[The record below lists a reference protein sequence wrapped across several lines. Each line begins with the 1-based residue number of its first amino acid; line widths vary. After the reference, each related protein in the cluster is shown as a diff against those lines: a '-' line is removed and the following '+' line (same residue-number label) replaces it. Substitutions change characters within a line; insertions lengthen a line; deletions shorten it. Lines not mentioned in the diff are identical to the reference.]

1 MLRIKIVILLLL
13 IGPSGFSKTEI
24 FGTAQMSNSEWVF
37 LYEIDD
43 FITRSETL
51 IQKFKTNREGRFYF
65 EIDNDCTKRYVI
77 RRNNTFT
84 ELYLQPNSTYKIIL
98 PTESVEVIPYF
109 SGKEVEL
116 LFIEL
121 DTSDINFKIL
131 GFEAWLDDEMA
142 DLYLLKDA
150 DPTKFID
157 GVLKFKIDVLNA
169 YKTDTSKYFI
179 SHIKYVL
186 GKTIDNINYFGG
198 PNEAEKFSFYIKD
211 QEIQYDLPAYM
222 DYFKDYYSGILQK
235 LNPTAKKMVSFALSN
250 GSASQLAKGLMTDSL
265 IPNLKIAELVG
276 MLIITEEYNNK
287 SIAQNQLI
295 KIAQFLEDN
304 SSFTPNKIIARNLN
318 KQFFKLVSGDALP
331 PLNLGENKYLGLKGS
346 YQYVH
351 FFDPEN
357 PQSLS
362 EIKALKALHEKY
374 GNQIGFVSI
383 YLESKPKDS
392 TFRNRV
398 LKYVD
403 WPVYELP
410 YYHPIWK
417 KLNVGTFPYYIL
429 IDPYLI
435 IESMPALG
443 PVPNGLYETIAKR
456 FFSIVRNN

>member
-13 IGPSGFSKTEI
+13 IGPSGFSKTVI
-24 FGTAQMSNSEWVF
+24 FGTAQISSSDWVY

-51 IQKFKTNREGRFYF
+51 IQKFKTNKEGRFYF
-65 EIDNDCTKRYVI
+65 EIDNNCTKRYVI

-98 PTESVEVIPYF
+98 PTESIEVIPYF

-157 GVLKFKIDVLNA
+157 GILKFKLDVLNA
-169 YKTDTSKYFI
+169 YKDDTSKYFV

-198 PNEAEKFSFYIKD
+198 PNDTEKFAFYIKD

-222 DYFKDYYSGILQK
+222 DYFKDYYSGILEK
-235 LNPTAKKMVSFALSN
+235 LNPSAKKMVSIALSN
-250 GSASQLAKGLMTDSL
+250 GSASQLVKGLMTDSL

-276 MLIITEEYNNK
+276 MLIISEEYDKKN
-287 SIAQNQLI
+287 IAQNQLI
-295 KIAQFLEDN
+295 QVAKFLEEH
-304 SSFTPNKIIARNLN
+304 SSFASNKIIARNLN
-318 KQFFKLVSGDALP
+318 KKFFKLVSGDALP
-331 PLNLGENKYLGLKGS
+331 ALELTENKYLGSRGS
-346 YQYVH
+346 FQYVH

-357 PQSLS
+357 PKSLS
-362 EIKALKALHEKY
+362 EIKALKALYQKY
-374 GNQIGFVSI
+374 GGQIEFVSI
-383 YLESKPKDS
+383 YLESKPKNDD
-392 TFRNRV
+392 FKKRV
-398 LKYVD
+398 LQYLD
-403 WPVYELP
+403 WPVFELP

-429 IDPYLI
+429 IDPNLI

-443 PVPNGLYETIAKR
+443 PIPNGLYETIAKR
-456 FFSIVRNN
+456 FFSIVRD